1 MVKKKRKICIP
12 ISTRGNYGK
21 LKSTLRSI
29 QKNNNLE
36 YQLIIAGG
44 LVLSSYGNF
53 REIIKKDGFNIEGE
67 LPFLLD
73 GDSTE
78 NISIS
83 AGLAQMQ
90 FSRLLERLNPD
101 IVFITA
107 DRFEALSFA
116 QTALCMNKTIAHLE
130 GGEVSGS
137 IDERIRHAIT
147 KLSHIHFV
155 SNKESAE
162 RVRLMG
168 ENEKNIIVSGNP
180 SIDLINKINVKD
192 TKNLEHFLKERNI
205 KFNISTPYLVISQHP
220 VVTEIYESFN
230 QIKNTFEAI
239 DSFNMPTYWILP
251 NIDAGNSSAY
261 NFLKK
266 NIKNTKYPLFLIN
279 SMPLE
284 LYATLISN
292 SSCLIGNSSSGI
304 RESSYLG
311 VPSVNIGNR
320 QFGRLRGP
328 NTIDCSHSVK
338 SIKEAIQTQLN
349 HGPYNLSNIY
359 GDGNSSEVISNYLAK
374 CELFIDKTITY

>member
-1 MVKKKRKICIP
+1 MVNKKRKICIP

-29 QKNNNLE
+29 EKNNNLE

-53 REIIKKDGFNIEGE
+53 REIIKEDGFNIAGE

-73 GDSTE
+73 GDSIE

-90 FSRLLERLNPD
+90 FSRLLERLKPD

-168 ENEKNIIVSGNP
+168 ENEKNIVISGNP
-180 SIDLINKINVKD
+180 SIDLINKINVND
-192 TKNLEHFLKERNI
+192 TSNLEHFLKVQNI
-205 KFNISTPYLVISQHP
+205 NFNISNPYLVISQHP
-220 VVTEIYESFN
+220 VVTEIHETFN
-230 QIKNTFEAI
+230 QIKNTYEAL
-239 DSFNMPTYWILP
+239 DKFNIPKFWILP
-251 NIDAGNSSAY
+251 NIDAGNSSAFK
-261 NFLKK
+261 FLQK
-266 NIKNTKYPLFLIN
+266 NIQKSKYPLFLIN

-292 SSCLIGNSSSGI
+292 SMCLIGNSSSGI

-328 NTIDCSHSVK
+328 NTIDCNHSIK
-338 SIKEAIQTQLN
+338 SIVDSVQAQIS
-349 HGPYNLSNIY
+349 HGKYNSSNIY
-359 GDGNSSEVISNYLAK
+359 GDGNSGKVISNYLEK
-374 CELFIDKTITY
+374 CELFLDKTITY

>member
-1 MVKKKRKICIP
+1 MAKNKRKICIP

-29 QKNNNLE
+29 ERNRNLE

-44 LVLSSYGNF
+44 LVLSRYGNF
-53 REIIKKDGFNIEGE
+53 REIIIEDGFNIDGE

-90 FSRLLERLNPD
+90 FSRILERLNPD

-168 ENEKNIIVSGNP
+168 EDTKNIIVSGNP
-180 SIDLINKINVKD
+180 SIDLVNKIDVNNTSKL
-192 TKNLEHFLKERNI
+192 KKFLKELNI
-205 KFNISTPYLVISQHP
+205 NFNILNPYLVISQHP
-220 VVTEIYESFN
+220 VVTEINESFN
-230 QIKNTFEAI
+230 QVKNTFDAL
-239 DSFNMPTYWILP
+239 DSFNMPIFWILP
-251 NIDAGNSSAY
+251 NIDAGNSSAH

-266 NIKNTKYPLFLIN
+266 NIKNSKYPVFLIN

-292 SSCLIGNSSSGI
+292 SKCLIGNSSSGI

-328 NTIDCSHSVK
+328 NTIDCNHSVK
-338 SIKEAIQTQLN
+338 SIRGAIQTQIN
-349 HGPYNLSNIY
+349 HGKYDSSNIY
-359 GDGNSSEVISNYLAK
+359 GDGNSGEVISNHLAK

>member
-1 MVKKKRKICIP
+1 MTNQKRKICIP

-21 LKSTLRSI
+21 LKSTLSSI
-29 QKNNNLE
+29 KKNNSLE

-53 REIIKKDGFNIEGE
+53 KKIIQEDGFEIAGE

-73 GDSTE
+73 GDCTE

-90 FSRLLERLNPD
+90 FSRLVERLNPD

-162 RVRLMG
+162 RVRSMG
-168 ENEKNIIVSGNP
+168 ENKNNIIISGNP
-180 SIDLINKINVKD
+180 SIDLINKINVNN
-192 TKNLEHFLKERNI
+192 TSNLEKFLKEKNI
-205 KFNISTPYLVISQHP
+205 NFKINNSYLVISQHP
-220 VVTEIYESFN
+220 VVTELNESLN
-230 QIKNTFEAI
+230 QIQQTFEAL
-239 DSFNMPTYWILP
+239 DEFKLPTFWILP

-261 NFLKK
+261 NFLQK
-266 NIKNTKYPLFLIN
+266 NIKNANYPLFIIN

-284 LYATLISN
+284 LYATLIAN
-292 SSCLIGNSSSGI
+292 SKCLIGNSSSGI

-311 VPSVNIGNR
+311 VPSVNIGKR

-338 SIKEAIQTQLN
+338 RIRDAIRTQIN
-349 HGPYNLSNIY
+349 HGKYNSSNIY
-359 GDGNSSEVISNYLAK
+359 GEGNSGELISNFLAK
-374 CELFIDKTITY
+374 CDLFLDKTITY